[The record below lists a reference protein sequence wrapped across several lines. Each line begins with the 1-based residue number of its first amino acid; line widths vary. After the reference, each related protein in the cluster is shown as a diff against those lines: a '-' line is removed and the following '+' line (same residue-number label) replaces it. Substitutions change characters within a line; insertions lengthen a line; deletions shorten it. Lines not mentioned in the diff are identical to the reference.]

1 MTREQIYERQL
12 RALGVWE
19 EAFRP
24 LVKDLAKAERRRTRA
39 EKEWSATA
47 PPGGKPSFLDPH
59 YQIVAQLDREI
70 LGYREVM
77 GLTPKA
83 LRRLRGVTEAPGER
97 DLITQRLDTI
107 AARVGAYDPPDPA
120 EKETEW
126 AEIERMFDLDT
137 DEETDCHASAAAPAR
152 NDKSKERI
160 ATAACALPRN
170 DKNGATREEDPS
182 GPAGHLPLQGR
193 RSDE

>member
-19 EAFRP
+19 EAFWP

-83 LRRLRGVTEAPGER
+83 LRRLRGVTEAPSER

-137 DEETDCHASAAAPAR
+137 DEETDCHASAAA
-152 NDKSKERI
+152 ERI

-170 DKNGATREEDPS
+170 DKSGAPIKEDPS

>member
-1 MTREQIYERQL
+1 MTREQTYEQQL

-19 EAFRP
+19 DAFAP
-24 LVKDLAKAERRRTRA
+24 LVRDLAKAERRRTRA

-77 GLTPKA
+77 GLTPKS

-97 DLITQRLDTI
+97 DLITERLDTI
-107 AARVGAYDPPDPA
+107 ARRVGAYDPPDPA
-120 EKETEW
+120 EKESEW
-126 AEIERMFDLDT
+126 AELARMFNLDT
-137 DEETDCHASAAAPAR
+137 DEEGDTSSASLRSAP
-152 NDKSKERI
+152 S
-160 ATAACALPRN
+160 P
-170 DKNGATREEDPS
+170 
-182 GPAGHLPLQGR
+182 QGEGKG
-193 RSDE
+193 DE